1 MTTTLYHR
9 RASVAF
15 IDDAARFC
23 KVGHSFADADIE
35 PREGG
40 QQTAVKAIVVLTSK

>member
-40 QQTAVKAIVVLTSK
+40 TADCSESYSSVN